1 MIKTASYI
9 KSIEHLKDQ
18 PEVKPQILLLGR
30 SNVGK
35 SSFINALTHRKNL
48 ARTSNTPGKTVYL
61 NYYLINDS
69 FYFVDAPGY
78 GYAKRSKSQKETFL
92 KMIQTYILK
101 QDALVAVFLLIDFK
115 VGPTLDD
122 LSTYEYLMS
131 TGKTVYIIATKKDKI
146 GSSHRFKQQKE
157 ILAKLNNPTLYYAV
171 SNTTKDG
178 IDQIEKLIIDQLI
191 KIEAEDL

>member
-1 MIKTASYI
+1 MITKASYV

-48 ARTSNTPGKTVYL
+48 ARISNTPGKTVYL
-61 NYYLINDS
+61 NYYLINDT
-69 FYFVDAPGY
+69 FYLVDAPGY
-78 GYAKRSKSQKETFL
+78 GYAKRSKTQKESFL

-146 GSSHRFKQQKE
+146 GSSHRFRQQKE
-157 ILAKLNNPTLYYAV
+157 ILAKLGNPTLFYAV

-178 IDQIEKLIIDQLI
+178 ISHIETLILEELI
-191 KIEAEDL
+191 KIE